1 MVEQL
6 IACGYFLHT
15 DHDGNWLGADHER
28 WVLAEQKRLYGDRA
42 IETPEIKAALA
53 ILNQQQQ
60 QAA

>member
-6 IACGYFLHT
+6 IACGYQIHT

-42 IETPEIKAALA
+42 LETPEITAALI
-53 ILNQQQQ
+53 ILNNQLRRV
-60 QAA
+60 A